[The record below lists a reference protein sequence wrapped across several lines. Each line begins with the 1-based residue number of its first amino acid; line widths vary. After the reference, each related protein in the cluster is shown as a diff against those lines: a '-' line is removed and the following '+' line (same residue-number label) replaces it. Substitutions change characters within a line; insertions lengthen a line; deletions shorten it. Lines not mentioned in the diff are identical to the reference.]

1 MGGANLMITITDR
14 SRSGEFAAWFQGQ
27 GIPLV
32 LTVLGQGT
40 ATTEIL
46 DCLGLEATEKVVLLC
61 VTPRSARLVRR
72 AAKDPVSAA
81 RLPGTICCCS
91 RRRRRVWRRNG
102 PTS

>member
-46 DCLGLEATEKVVLLC
+46 D
-61 VTPRSARLVRR
+61 
-72 AAKDPVSAA
+72 
-81 RLPGTICCCS
+81 
-91 RRRRRVWRRNG
+91 
-102 PTS
+102 